1 MNTNATI
8 NLNLTP
14 TARLNQ
20 ALDLLGHR
28 VDTAPVHSSN
38 LLHAIEIFSVSSG
51 DTELEMA
58 VRARIGI
65 LREAIVAN
73 RSQFS
78 LPIRRR
84 KG

>member
-8 NLNLTP
+8 NLNLTA

-28 VDTAPVHSSN
+28 ADTAPVHSSN
-38 LLHAIEIFSVSSG
+38 LLHALEIFSVSSG

-58 VRARIGI
+58 IRARIGM

-73 RSQFS
+73 RSQFAS
-78 LPIRRR
+78 PIRRR
-84 KG
+84 QG

>member
-1 MNTNATI
+1 MTTNATI

-73 RSQFS
+73 RSQFPLS
-78 LPIRRR
+78 IRRR
-84 KG
+84 QV